1 MVQQIKNNIMEKTL
15 GEKRVRTDFNITKD
29 IYVDLLKEKSA
40 ELINIIDKAANNPK
54 WDDETLGEW
63 KRLKSL
69 AMTSVEEAAM
79 WAVKAATI

>member
-1 MVQQIKNNIMEKTL
+1 METKKKTL
-15 GEKRVRTDFNITKD
+15 GERRVRVDFNTTKD
-29 IYVDLLKEKSA
+29 TYVDLLKEKSA
-40 ELINIIDKAANNPK
+40 ELIDIIDKAANNPK

-69 AMTSVEEAAM
+69 AMTSIEEGAM

>member
-1 MVQQIKNNIMEKTL
+1 MEVKKNKTL
-15 GEKRVRTDFNITKD
+15 GERRVRVDFNTTKD
-29 IYVDLLKEKSA
+29 DYVGLLKEKSA
-40 ELINIIDKAANNPK
+40 ELIDTIDKAANNPR

-69 AMTSVEEAAM
+69 AMTSIEEGAM

>member
-1 MVQQIKNNIMEKTL
+1 METKKKTL
-15 GEKRVRTDFNITKD
+15 GQKRVRVDFNATKD
-29 IYVDLLKEKSA
+29 DYVNLLKEKSA
-40 ELINIIDKAANNPK
+40 ELIDIIDKAANNPK

-69 AMTSVEEAAM
+69 AMTSIEEGAM

>member
-1 MVQQIKNNIMEKTL
+1 MEVKKNKTL
-15 GEKRVRTDFNITKD
+15 GERRVRVDFNTTKD
-29 IYVDLLKEKSA
+29 DYVGLLKEKSA
-40 ELINIIDKAANNPK
+40 ELIDIIDKAANNPR

-69 AMTSVEEAAM
+69 AMTSIEEGAM

>member
-1 MVQQIKNNIMEKTL
+1 MEVKKNKTL
-15 GEKRVRTDFNITKD
+15 GERRVRVDFNNTKD
-29 IYVDLLKEKSA
+29 DYVNLLKEKSA
-40 ELINIIDKAANNPK
+40 ELIDIIDKAANNPR

-69 AMTSVEEAAM
+69 AMTSIEEGAM

>member
-1 MVQQIKNNIMEKTL
+1 MEVKKNKTL
-15 GEKRVRTDFNITKD
+15 GERRVRVDFNTTKD
-29 IYVDLLKEKSA
+29 DYVGLLKEKSA
-40 ELINIIDKAANNPK
+40 ELIDIIDQAANNPR

-69 AMTSVEEAAM
+69 AMTSIEEGAM

>member
-1 MVQQIKNNIMEKTL
+1 METKKKTL
-15 GEKRVRTDFNITKD
+15 GEKRVRVDFNTTKD
-29 IYVDLLKEKSA
+29 TYVDLLKEKSA
-40 ELINIIDKAANNPK
+40 ELIDIIDKAANNPR

-69 AMTSVEEAAM
+69 AMTSIEEGAM

>member
-1 MVQQIKNNIMEKTL
+1 METKKKTL
-15 GEKRVRTDFNITKD
+15 GEKRVRVDFNTTKD
-29 IYVDLLKEKSA
+29 DYVGLLKEKSA
-40 ELINIIDKAANNPK
+40 ELIDIIDKAANNPR

-69 AMTSVEEAAM
+69 AMTSIEEGAM

>member
-1 MVQQIKNNIMEKTL
+1 MENKNKTL
-15 GEKRVRTDFNITKD
+15 GEKRVRTDFNTTKSSL
-29 IYVDLLKEKSA
+29 VNLLKEKSA
-40 ELINIIDKAANNPK
+40 ELIDIIDKAANNPR

-69 AMTSVEEAAM
+69 AMTSIEEGAM